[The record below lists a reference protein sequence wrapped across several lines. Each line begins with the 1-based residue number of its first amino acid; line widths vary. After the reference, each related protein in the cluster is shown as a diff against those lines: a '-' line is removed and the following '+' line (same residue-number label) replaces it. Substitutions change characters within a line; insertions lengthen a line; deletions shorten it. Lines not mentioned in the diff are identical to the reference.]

1 MLTVISSFLGAII
14 VMGMDSAQSM
24 YFFKHK
30 KDGKPVQAQ
39 IVSAIL
45 QWRIFWGT
53 IIVIISTIFSPLINA
68 FFFNGELS
76 LKYYLIA
83 FAGVLF
89 SQVLYQSIEVMRLL
103 YRPWS
108 YICMTTLHTFLST
121 VFVLLLILYLDQG
134 ILGFFLGSFC
144 ASVLTLSFGWYQARE
159 YIDFRKIH
167 VNWWPQL
174 IRFGAPLLPSG
185 ISIYLM
191 NTADRWFI
199 QHYHGQ
205 EALGLFAVGAKF
217 SMLMVMAVE
226 TFRKAWW
233 PVAMDSMHSSD
244 GPKVFRMIA
253 RLYMGLGISA
263 LVVLTLLSP
272 WLLKFLTAQAY
283 HHAWPIVCILLW
295 QSLLYGFF
303 LIASAGI
310 WKVEKTYLN
319 LYLMIGAA
327 LVGLF
332 LNWFFVPEFG
342 GVGAAFATVLTYL
355 IWNAASMFV
364 SERYWR
370 VNFSW
375 FVLGFQILI
384 GASFTTWFIFKGKIY
399 DSYLT
404 NGIGLFIAVLIL
416 LISLSRSEILKV
428 RRLIKIS

>member
-30 KDGKPVQAQ
+30 KGGASEQAE
-39 IVSAIL
+39 IVSSIL
-45 QWRIFWGT
+45 QWRILFGGVG
-53 IIVIISTIFSPLINA
+53 VIIATLFTPLLNSL
-68 FFFNGELS
+68 FFDGQLS
-76 LKYYLIA
+76 LKYFAVA

-89 SQVLYQSIEVMRLL
+89 SQILSQSTEVMRLL

-108 YICMTTLHTFLST
+108 YILILLAQSLLT
-121 VFVLLLILYLDQG
+121 VAFVIAFVLIFDYG
-134 ILGFFLGSFC
+134 IFGFIVGTLC
-144 ASVLTLSFGWYQARE
+144 ASLIMAIIGWYVVRS
-159 YIDFRKIH
+159 YLNLSRIYF
-167 VNWWPQL
+167 NLWPRL
-174 IRFGAPLLPSG
+174 IRFGLPLIPSG
-185 ISIYLM
+185 FAFYLM
-191 NTADRWFI
+191 STADRWFI
-199 QHYHGQ
+199 QQYHGQ
-205 EALGLFAVGAKF
+205 DALGLFAVGAKI
-217 SMLMVMAVE
+217 SMIMSMAVE

-233 PVAMDSMHSSD
+233 PVAMDSMFSSD
-244 GPKVFRMIA
+244 GPEVFRMIA
-253 RLYMGLGISA
+253 RFYMGLGISA
-263 LVVLTLLSP
+263 LVVLTLLSS
-272 WLLKFLTAQAY
+272 WLLKLFTAQAY

-327 LVGLF
+327 LIGLF

-384 GASFTTWFIFKGKIY
+384 GSSFTTWFIFKGKIY

-416 LISLSRSEILKV
+416 LISLNKSEIQKV
-428 RRLIKIS
+428 RRFIKIS